1 MQRSFSH
8 YVEGTKFLDEQ
19 RSHVDAST
27 ICLLKE

>member
-19 RSHVDAST
+19 RSHVDA